1 MTCLKKTSLK
11 PHRMAKTM
19 KIRRK
24 RNQPGKTGRIIEGLQ
39 EDVILRVTFEVEQ
52 DDGED
57 EV

>member
-1 MTCLKKTSLK
+1 
-11 PHRMAKTM
+11 M
-19 KIRRK
+19 KIEIS
-24 RNQPGKTGRIIEGLQ
+24 PEELAELIEGLR

>member
-1 MTCLKKTSLK
+1 
-11 PHRMAKTM
+11 M
-19 KIRRK
+19 KIEIS
-24 RNQPGKTGRIIEGLQ
+24 PEELAELIEGLQ

>member
-1 MTCLKKTSLK
+1 
-11 PHRMAKTM
+11 M
-19 KIRRK
+19 KIEISPEK
-24 RNQPGKTGRIIEGLQ
+24 LAELIEGLQ

>member
-1 MTCLKKTSLK
+1 
-11 PHRMAKTM
+11 M
-19 KIRRK
+19 KIEIS
-24 RNQPGKTGRIIEGLQ
+24 PEEPEEIIEGLQ

>member
-1 MTCLKKTSLK
+1 
-11 PHRMAKTM
+11 M
-19 KIRRK
+19 KIEIS
-24 RNQPGKTGRIIEGLQ
+24 PEELEELIEGLQ

>member
-1 MTCLKKTSLK
+1 
-11 PHRMAKTM
+11 M
-19 KIRRK
+19 KIEIS
-24 RNQPGKTGRIIEGLQ
+24 PEELAEFIEGLQ

>member
-1 MTCLKKTSLK
+1 
-11 PHRMAKTM
+11 M
-19 KIRRK
+19 KIEIS
-24 RNQPGKTGRIIEGLQ
+24 PEELAELIGGLQ

>member
-1 MTCLKKTSLK
+1 
-11 PHRMAKTM
+11 M
-19 KIRRK
+19 KIEIS
-24 RNQPGKTGRIIEGLQ
+24 PEELAALIEGLQ

>member
-1 MTCLKKTSLK
+1 
-11 PHRMAKTM
+11 M
-19 KIRRK
+19 KIEIS
-24 RNQPGKTGRIIEGLQ
+24 PEELTELIEGLQ

>member
-1 MTCLKKTSLK
+1 
-11 PHRMAKTM
+11 M
-19 KIRRK
+19 KIEIS
-24 RNQPGKTGRIIEGLQ
+24 TEELAELIEGLQ